1 MSRLGSSRLW
11 GKITVL
17 VAVCGWCLSAQ
28 AKYSGGSGTEGEP
41 FRIGAVSD
49 WQELMTTPEDWASHF
64 VLTTDI
70 DLNDVMITPIGNS
83 TSQFTGVFDGNDYV
97 IRNADVNMPGS
108 DNVGLFGYLVTGG
121 QIKNLGVEDVSVFGR
136 NYVGGLVGYNT
147 YDGTISNCYSSGSV
161 SGSSHVGGL
170 VGMNSGTI
178 SNCYST
184 GSVTGTGYYVGGLV
198 GMNYRTI
205 SNCYST
211 GSVSG
216 DEGVGGLVGMNYR
229 TISNCYSTGSVTGD
243 EDVGG
248 LVGWNENGTISNSY
262 STASVG
268 GDRDVGG
275 LCGLNRYGT
284 ITDCYAS
291 GTVSGGEDTKF
302 LGGLCGRNDLGAI
315 TNCYASGAVTGGDYS
330 ESLGGLCGSN
340 SGTITDC
347 YASGTVSGGDS
358 SFIGGLCGSNSG
370 TITGC
375 YATGTVSVADHSN
388 FLGGLCGY
396 NDGGTITACYANGT
410 VSGGDYSFYLGGL
423 VGMNSGTISNC
434 YSSGSA
440 SGGSSVGGLCGTNV
454 GTITHCYA
462 GGAVTAGE
470 EPEFLGGLCGANF
483 GMITD
488 CYWNRDSAG
497 VATSAGAWALTD
509 TGMKQAASFLGWNTG
524 QWTIDEGL
532 DYPRL
537 AWENAGGMPINTD
550 YPTRTYAGGG
560 TAADPYQL
568 STPDDVICL
577 GLRVPDWNSHFLLTA
592 DIDLTGIV
600 DYRPVQDFAGFL
612 DGQGHVIRNL
622 TVDAQV
628 SGNRSK
634 LGLLGRLHIDATVTH
649 LGLENVTVTGG
660 DYSESLG
667 GLCGRNDSGAIT
679 DCYAG
684 GAVTGGDYSRSLG
697 GLCGTNGGTITHCY
711 AGGAVTGGDYSESLG
726 GLCGDGGTMTD
737 CYASGTVSGG
747 ENTEFLGGLVGV
759 LGGNSRTI
767 SNCYSTGSV
776 SGGYSVG
783 GLVGLSYRGA
793 ISNCYSTGSVTGTG
807 SYFASFDGVGGL
819 VGCNYEG
826 TISNCYSSGSVSGDW
841 RVGGLVGSNDR
852 GWGTSTISNCY
863 FLDTAGPD
871 NGYGTPLTDAQ
882 MKQQSSFV
890 GWDFVW
896 EIINGTDDIW
906 MMVPGGYPYPVL
918 VGVALV
924 EVGGVGDLTVISV
937 STEDTGIA
945 GRPVHVEW
953 DVFNDY
959 TEEKIGPGFLD
970 AVYLSSDR
978 EWDIND
984 IILAI
989 IQHNESVEPQTGYH
1003 AQADVI
1009 LPGVLPGR
1017 YYVLVG
1023 TDFGNLVYE
1032 PDGEDNNI
1040 ASTDANMVVDVEE
1053 LIIGTPADSNF
1064 VHPELSRYF
1073 RVTVPAGED
1082 VEIRLDDFDDAGSN
1096 ELYASFERIATRSQF
1111 DYRYERN
1118 FASDQTIRIPDTQS
1132 GTYYI
1137 LAYGSNLAG
1146 SGQAAFTIGVQ
1157 YMPLEITEISP
1168 ASGGNAGTVT
1178 ATIQGAR
1185 FKSSTTTKLIGPDG
1199 TTITG
1204 ELHKLSSTME
1214 MIVTFDLEDASEG
1227 LYDVEAENSGGE
1239 TFVVEDAFE
1248 VFAGIGPRLEAW
1260 LIVPSQVRAGS
1271 EATLWLEYGNTGD
1284 ADMLPPLFKVS
1295 NSSNAQ
1301 MSLSRDQGFQDEPL
1315 QLLGISGSE
1324 PFDVLPP
1331 GMYNRLPA
1339 YFRAPDNTVTVDFK
1353 LGVLTADSLE
1363 AIDWV
1368 QFESEVRPADAEPN
1382 EWDVVFTRLKSQ
1394 VGPTWGDYVRTLLE
1408 NANRWFTA
1416 GKRVY
1421 RVSELFAMEMAEAK
1435 GLPTGMVTGRV
1446 TDWLSGQPVAGVT
1459 VVLRDDTSTPLHSAL
1474 TQPNGSFLMESVGPG
1489 TYAVAVDR
1497 YLLQGDSQIEVIQDV
1512 FGLEVQVSR
1521 AAEVIGTVLGPSDEP
1536 IEEAWVTLSSPGID
1550 PLGAF
1555 TDANG
1560 WFGFTTV
1567 PDGNWV
1573 LSVQPEGYVLPEPLP
1588 VQIEGPGTRAL
1599 KVLLVAGASI
1609 SGLVTDIEGVPL
1621 QDADVVASVA
1631 GGTSAMVK
1639 TDANGQYTLRGL
1651 SAGDCLVMVSAEGC
1665 VSDSR
1670 DIPALELDDALE
1682 NIDFSMQPGLPVTGQ
1697 VTEAG
1702 TGSVLEG
1709 VTLFFFCEDQFVAI
1723 AFTDANGN
1731 FVTDEC
1737 YSGQYSVEYSL
1748 PGYQPAQESF
1758 LLPPE
1763 GLQEPLQLTL
1773 QPPVI
1778 VEESPGILR
1787 ADFAT
1792 INLDARTPDLDE
1804 KDLYELVQK
1813 EEIKKRFPTARSHV
1827 LHFILPLGPD
1837 INKVPAPCIYHPYHE
1852 VSKRAK
1858 NAKSNR
1864 VTFAKSK
1871 AVAEKQI
1878 KAKLAAKVCSAKD
1891 LPPLYPV
1898 KTDPLS
1904 FYCSGFPGQLA
1915 GCGFCLPYFG
1925 TIDLC
1930 TAFGDMNV
1938 GTCHVV
1944 NIYPVKES
1952 ETAIEVNVV
1961 TLYIYEDYYK
1971 FEKEHC
1977 DQNPGAPWN
1986 CWALHAQEAGYATP
2000 FHTRIEISD
2009 SFTHVISKDKCN
2021 RPPPTPPTPRNGG
2034 GTTTVV
2040 RARDPNKKIGPA
2052 GSGSSG
2058 LVLPGQLMVYTVHFE
2073 NEPNASAA
2081 ALEVRIEDQL
2091 DEDLDWTTFELL
2103 EIGFGDYAVT
2113 IPDEMSH
2120 YETRL
2125 DVNGW
2130 TWSEEDGWHTGE
2142 APLMADIS
2150 ADIDISTGIVTW
2162 KTTSYDPNTGWAPED
2177 AYAGFLPPD
2186 DANDITRR
2194 GEGYMSF
2201 AIRPK
2206 ADSPAG
2212 TLITN
2217 SARIF
2222 FDENPAI
2229 ETPATSNI
2237 VTIDLA
2243 DLDLSGKIDFG
2254 DIARLADEWLWVGL
2268 AGTVDEDIVVDGT
2281 VNFLDYGKV
2290 AEKWLSP

>member
-1 MSRLGSSRLW
+1 MGNSTLW
-11 GKITVL
+11 GKIIVL
-17 VAVCGWCLSAQ
+17 IAVCGWCLSAQ
-28 AKYSGGSGTEGEP
+28 GKYGGGNGTEESP
-41 FRIGAVSD
+41 YEI
-49 WQELMTTPEDWASHF
+49 WTPQHLQEIA
-64 VLTTDI
+64 
-70 DLNDVMITPIGNS
+70 
-83 TSQFTGVFDGNDYV
+83 
-97 IRNADVNMPGS
+97 
-108 DNVGLFGYLVTGG
+108 
-121 QIKNLGVEDVSVFGR
+121 R
-136 NYVGGLVGYNT
+136 NYDDWGK
-147 YDGTISNCYSSGSV
+147 
-161 SGSSHVGGL
+161 H
-170 VGMNSGTI
+170 
-178 SNCYST
+178 
-184 GSVTGTGYYVGGLV
+184 
-198 GMNYRTI
+198 
-205 SNCYST
+205 
-211 GSVSG
+211 
-216 DEGVGGLVGMNYR
+216 
-229 TISNCYSTGSVTGD
+229 
-243 EDVGG
+243 
-248 LVGWNENGTISNSY
+248 
-262 STASVG
+262 
-268 GDRDVGG
+268 
-275 LCGLNRYGT
+275 
-284 ITDCYAS
+284 
-291 GTVSGGEDTKF
+291 
-302 LGGLCGRNDLGAI
+302 
-315 TNCYASGAVTGGDYS
+315 
-330 ESLGGLCGSN
+330 
-340 SGTITDC
+340 
-347 YASGTVSGGDS
+347 
-358 SFIGGLCGSNSG
+358 FIL
-370 TITGC
+370 
-375 YATGTVSVADHSN
+375 
-388 FLGGLCGY
+388 
-396 NDGGTITACYANGT
+396 
-410 VSGGDYSFYLGGL
+410 
-423 VGMNSGTISNC
+423 
-434 YSSGSA
+434 
-440 SGGSSVGGLCGTNV
+440 
-454 GTITHCYA
+454 
-462 GGAVTAGE
+462 
-470 EPEFLGGLCGANF
+470 
-483 GMITD
+483 
-488 CYWNRDSAG
+488 
-497 VATSAGAWALTD
+497 
-509 TGMKQAASFLGWNTG
+509 K
-524 QWTIDEGL
+524 
-532 DYPRL
+532 
-537 AWENAGGMPINTD
+537 
-550 YPTRTYAGGG
+550 
-560 TAADPYQL
+560 
-568 STPDDVICL
+568 
-577 GLRVPDWNSHFLLTA
+577 A
-592 DIDLTGIV
+592 DIDMGGVTGFPGIGG
-600 DYRPVQDFAGFL
+600 YYYGRF
-612 DGQGHVIRNL
+612 DGVFEGNGHVIRNL
-622 TVDAQV
+622 TIEGGEGV
-628 SGNRSK
+628 
-634 LGLLGRLHIDATVTH
+634 GLFGLVGGSCQIRN
-649 LGLENVTVTGG
+649 LGLENVLITGYYYVGGLAGTILEGASLSSCYATGSVTGQAKV
-660 DYSESLG
+660 G
-667 GLCGRNDSGAIT
+667 GLAGGNGSYRWGIVVEGGAIS
-679 DCYAG
+679 DCYFSGRVAG
-684 GAVTGGDYSRSLG
+684 IDDCVGALVGLNLGTISSSHAIGEVGASIYSASGIG
-697 GLCGTNGGTITHCY
+697 GLAGWNAGQIDFCY
-711 AGGAVTGGDYSESLG
+711 AAGY
-726 GLCGDGGTMTD
+726 
-737 CYASGTVSGG
+737 VSGG
-747 ENTEFLGGLVGV
+747 SIVGGLVGGSDGNITSCWAKSSV
-759 LGGNSRTI
+759 GGIGAVGGLVGNNYSYGRI
-767 SNCYSTGSV
+767 SLCYSTGSV
-776 SGGYSVG
+776 AAPEELGYGLSSGG
-783 GLVGLSYRGA
+783 GLVGENLGDVSCCFSTTSVGLPESYGDSLLGGLVGRNSDGGT
-793 ISNCYSTGSVTGTG
+793 ISDCYAGGSVAGGSSPFGLGGLVGYNDPATTISRCYATGAVMGTG
-807 SYFASFDGVGGL
+807 DYVGGL
-819 VGCNYEG
+819 VGCNFYSFETITACFWDVNTTG
-826 TISNCYSSGSVSGDW
+826 TVTSC
-841 RVGGLVGSNDR
+841 GGTGLP
-852 GWGTSTISNCY
+852 TSEMQDV
-863 FLDTAGPD
+863 DTYLKA
-871 NGYGTPLTDAQ
+871 
-882 MKQQSSFV
+882 
-890 GWDFVW
+890 GWDFVD
-896 EIINGTDDIW
+896 ETTNGPNDIW
-906 MMVPGGYPYPVL
+906 MMVPGGYPAL
-918 VGVALV
+918 VGVTPV
-924 EVGGVGDLTVISV
+924 EVGGMGDLVVTSV
-937 STEDTGIA
+937 TTEGTGVA
-945 GRPVHVEW
+945 GKPVHVEW

-959 TEEKIGPGFLD
+959 NEEKISPGFLD

-984 IILAI
+984 IILGI
-989 IQHNESVEPQTGYH
+989 IRHNEWVGPQAGYH
-1003 AQADVI
+1003 AETDVI
-1009 LPGVLPGR
+1009 VPGVLPGA
-1017 YYVLVG
+1017 YYVLVR
-1023 TDFGNLVYE
+1023 TDYGNLVYE
-1032 PDGEDNNI
+1032 PNGEYNNI
-1040 ASTDANMVVDVEE
+1040 TSTDANMVVDVEE

-1073 RVTVPAGED
+1073 RVTAPAGED
-1082 VEIRLDDFDDAGSN
+1082 VEIRLDDLDDAGSN
-1096 ELYASFERIATRSQF
+1096 ELYVSFERIPTRSKF

-1118 FASDQTIRIPDTQS
+1118 FASDQTIHIPDTHV
-1132 GTYYI
+1132 GTYYM
-1137 LAYGSNLAG
+1137 LAYGSNPGG
-1146 SGQAAFTIGVQ
+1146 SSPAAFTIGVHF
-1157 YMPLEITEISP
+1157 MPLEITEISP
-1168 ASGGNAGTVT
+1168 ARGGNAGTVT
-1178 ATIQGAR
+1178 VTIQGAR
-1185 FKSSTTTKLIGPDG
+1185 FKSSTTTKLIGSDSTVIIG
-1199 TTITG
+1199 K
-1204 ELHKLSSTME
+1204 LHKLSSTME

-1227 LYDVEAENSGGE
+1227 LYDIEAENSGGE

-1248 VFAGIGPRLEAW
+1248 VFAGIGPRLEAR

-1271 EATLWLEYGNTGD
+1271 KATLWLEYGNTGD

-1324 PFDVLPP
+1324 PFDVLIP
-1331 GMYNRLPA
+1331 GAANRIPI
-1339 YFRAPDNTVTVDFK
+1339 YFYAPLSQGNIDFR
-1353 LGVLTADSLE
+1353 LGILTTASYE
-1363 AIDWV
+1363 PIDWV
-1368 QFESEVRPADAEPN
+1368 QFESEVRPTDVEPN
-1382 EWDVVFTRLKSQ
+1382 EWDAVFARLQSQ

-1408 NANRWFTA
+1408 NAKRWFTA
-1416 GKRVY
+1416 GKGVY

-1446 TDWLSGQPVAGVT
+1446 TDRLSGQPVAGVT
-1459 VVLRDDTSTPLHSAL
+1459 VVLRDDTGTPLHSAL